1 MTPLNG
7 PVIII
12 TPVAAFMVLCIFIQT
27 ASKMGHV
34 SNWDVEMKS
43 LRRSSYS
50 PFLYVPEHPG
60 ESLWPS
66 DVSGHEERSSRP
78 MGS

>member
-12 TPVAAFMVLCIFIQT
+12 TPVAAFMALCIFKET

-66 DVSGHEERSSRP
+66 DVSGHEERRSRP